1 MMYAKRVKRKCGVRG
16 CKCLDSFA
24 ISRTREGGN
33 SIIICKDCLV
43 DAVKAVEEVQKT
55 PVVKRELKEAPPL
68 FFHSTPKA
76 VVEEP
81 APAEPEKV
89 ETPAE
94 VKEEPAGF
102 VCPQCGKVCKT
113 EQGLQKHIEL
123 VHKEVK

>member
-33 SIIICKDCLV
+33 SIIACKDCLV
-43 DAVKAVEEVQKT
+43 EALKAVEEAQKA

-68 FFHSTPKA
+68 FFHSVPTA
-76 VVEEP
+76 EP
-81 APAEPEKV
+81 APVEPEKI
-89 ETPAE
+89 EAPAE
-94 VKEEPAGF
+94 VKEESTGF